1 MQEEVQVATN
11 QEEAPP
17 PAGDEAHDASEDL
30 EQVKDF
36 PSFYYW
42 KSRCMLDACP

>member
-1 MQEEVQVATN
+1 VQEEVQVATN

>member
-1 MQEEVQVATN
+1 VQEEVQVATN

-17 PAGDEAHDASEDL
+17 PAGDEAL

-36 PSFYYW
+36 PSFYNW